1 MDLWKEQI
9 FPRAWPLLES
19 AALVEE
25 ISILHRILWRHG
37 EADDFVVDKVVDFV
51 HRESLRLRHI
61 EFRSTALVAIDNLI
75 RLAQRVKKRR
85 VNFRILLAKLA
96 GRKLNIERPLA
107 TERIV
112 RIQNSM
118 HTGTFQFA
126 RRVWLQRVMSIDLR
140 IGE

>member
-1 MDLWKEQI
+1 MNLWKEQI
-9 FPRAWPLLES
+9 LPRAWPLLES
-19 AALVEE
+19 AALAEE
-25 ISILHRILWRHG
+25 ISILHRILWGHG
-37 EADDFVVDKVVDFV
+37 EADDFIVDKVVDFI
-51 HRESLRLRHI
+51 HRESLRLRHV
-61 EFRSTALVAIDNLI
+61 ELGRTPLVAIDNLI

-126 RRVWLQRVMSIDLR
+126 RRVWFQRVMSIDLR